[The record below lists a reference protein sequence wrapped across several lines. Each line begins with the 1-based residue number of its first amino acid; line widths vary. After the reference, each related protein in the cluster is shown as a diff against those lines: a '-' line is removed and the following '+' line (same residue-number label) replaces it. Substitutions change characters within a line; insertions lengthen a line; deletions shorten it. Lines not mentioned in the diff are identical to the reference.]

1 MRYAL
6 PILTAACGLVG
17 LFLSPNP
24 SIAVSA
30 ALLPGSAVLGY
41 LFDENENAKSAEKAD
56 RDKNSED

>member
-24 SIAVSA
+24 SIAVIA

-41 LFDENENAKSAEKAD
+41 LFDENENANSAE
-56 RDKNSED
+56 